1 MKMCVYQRLFKLIFL
16 RKPWSAG
23 VRTYPCHCIVNADNI
38 ALAPFKLIVMCLCR
52 KLLLCEL
59 RRIE

>member
-23 VRTYPCHCIVNADNI
+23 VRTDPCHCIVNADNI

-52 KLLLCEL
+52 KLLLREL
-59 RRIE
+59 RSVE

>member
-38 ALAPFKLIVMCLCR
+38 ALAPFKLIVMCLCL
-52 KLLLCEL
+52 KLLL
-59 RRIE
+59 